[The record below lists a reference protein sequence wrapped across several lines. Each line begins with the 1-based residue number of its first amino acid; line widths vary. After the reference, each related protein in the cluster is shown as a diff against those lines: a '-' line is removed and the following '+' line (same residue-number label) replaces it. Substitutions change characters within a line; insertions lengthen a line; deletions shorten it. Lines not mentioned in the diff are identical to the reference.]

1 MVLFAVVLG
10 GDEEGFESGPVLEHG
25 WAFTPFVT
33 VFVEETCGFNV
44 VIRPPHEL
52 RVIDHLITFGC
63 EELAV
68 IKLVKQGF
76 NGGWWGPGGLSFS
89 VRSRNDLRRQFYR
102 TFSKCVVTYHMVS
115 RWRNRRCHGEG
126 FGCIYHRWS

>member
-10 GDEEGFESGPVLEHG
+10 SDEEGFESGPVLEHG

-52 RVIDHLITFGC
+52 RVVYHLITFGC

-76 NGGWWGPGGLSFS
+76 NGGWWGPGGFHSLF
-89 VRSRNDLRRQFYR
+89 VQGMI
-102 TFSKCVVTYHMVS
+102 CVVNFTV
-115 RWRNRRCHGEG
+115 RFPNVL
-126 FGCIYHRWS
+126 